1 MNNRVRLLLGLAAT
15 LAVLRFVAV
24 PWVGSQAG
32 IHDRLFAVTR
42 QLDRA
47 QAIVD
52 AGSSLQVRRD
62 TLESVVR
69 ELAGRAPLANPG
81 GEHRVQVQRE
91 LRAAVESA
99 GLQLKVFEWVL
110 DGEAEAAGLAFGR
123 IRLQIEGPLRNVA
136 QAHVDIEAGFPN
148 VFVRDTSI
156 SVRRGGGLGTRAS
169 ATMQLD
175 LYYRGR
181 EEA

>member
-1 MNNRVRLLLGLAAT
+1 MNNRVRLLLGLAAI

-32 IHDRLFAVTR
+32 VHDRLFAVTR

-47 QAIVD
+47 QGIVD

-69 ELAGRAPLANPG
+69 ELAARAPLAKPG
-81 GEHRVQVQRE
+81 SEHRVQVQRE

-99 GLQLKVFEWVL
+99 GLQMKVFEWVL
-110 DGEAEAAGLAFGR
+110 DGEAEATGLAFGR

-136 QAHVDIEAGFPN
+136 EAHVDIEAGFPN
-148 VFVRDTSI
+148 VFVRDTSV
-156 SVRRGGGLGTRAS
+156 SVRRGGGLGTRAN

-175 LYYRGR
+175 LYYRRG

>member
-1 MNNRVRLLLGLAAT
+1 MNSRVRLLLGLAAT

-32 IHDRLFAVTR
+32 VHDQLFAVTR

-47 QAIVD
+47 HAIVD

-69 ELAGRAPLANPG
+69 ELAERAPLANPG

-123 IRLQIEGPLRNVA
+123 VRLQIEGPLRNVA

-148 VFVRDTSI
+148 VFVRDTSV
-156 SVRRGGGLGTRAS
+156 SVRRGGGLGTQAS

-175 LYYRGR
+175 LYYRRGD
-181 EEA
+181 EA